1 MAIFLLLFGALLSAQ
16 PTIPDWEAALAKN
29 PRDSQAR
36 EALLR
41 AYWNALPQTPAE
53 AAELR
58 AKRLPLILW
67 LIENEPGSRLAAQP
81 EAWVPEKGA
90 PLADAADFERWKQA
104 WLTAAE
110 EHREDAGVQRNA
122 GLALSSSSPETSV
135 TLLKRA
141 LTLDPASREA
151 AFHLG
156 AVFGNALADAMLQ
169 GESAHSGTVRREL
182 AVSLDARILR
192 MSAQTL
198 QTRAAFAPEAKRQP
212 LLDQAA
218 EFVARA
224 RSIEPDSEYQS
235 GIRASVTRG
244 VEAPPVQAPGAG
256 VAVARVPVTLPI
268 SEAAMRDRLLFH
280 PRPSLPEGAR
290 EGKVR
295 VAILVNREGAVVRAR
310 AIGGPVELR
319 EAAEEAVRNWTFR
332 PVSYEGKLALAES
345 IVEVA
350 FRRP

>member
-1 MAIFLLLFGALLSAQ
+1 VAIFLLLFGALLTAQ
-16 PTIPDWEAALAKN
+16 PAIPDWEAALARN
-29 PRDSQAR
+29 PRDSHAR

-90 PLADAADFERWKQA
+90 PLADAGDFERWKQA
-104 WLTAAE
+104 WLTASE
-110 EHREDAGVQRNA
+110 EHREDPDVQRNA

-141 LTLDPASREA
+141 LALDPSSREA

-156 AVFGNALADAMLQ
+156 AVYGNALADALLQ
-169 GESAHSGTVRREL
+169 GESAVSAAVRREL

-198 QTRAAFAPEAKRQP
+198 QTRAAFAPEGRRQP

-218 EFVARA
+218 EFVGRA

-235 GIRASVTRG
+235 GIRAAVTRG
-244 VEAPPVQAPGAG
+244 VEAPPVDAARTP
-256 VAVARVPVTLPI
+256 VARVPVTVPVP
-268 SEAAMRDRLLFH
+268 EAAMRDRLLFH
-280 PRPSLPEGAR
+280 PRPARPAGTR
-290 EGKVR
+290 EGRVR

-310 AIGGPVELR
+310 AIGGPTELR

-332 PVSYEGKLALAES
+332 PLSYEGELALAES
-345 IVEVA
+345 SVEVE